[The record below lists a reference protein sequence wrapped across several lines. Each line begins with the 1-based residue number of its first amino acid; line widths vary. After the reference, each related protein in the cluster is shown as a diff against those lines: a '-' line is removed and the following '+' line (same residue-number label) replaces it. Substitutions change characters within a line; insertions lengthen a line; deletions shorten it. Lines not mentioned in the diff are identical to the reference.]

1 LSDLTA
7 ETNQAQ
13 PNYAYYLDPTAGMFA
28 GCIGVPTDVLTTEDI
43 TADIIGRTITG
54 LIVGMCVEFI
64 DVHTGGVIT
73 NAIVVHGRGCLSTC
87 VEVCQQRHEN
97 KRGSYHDVAPCSLL
111 RTTALTAMP

>member
-1 LSDLTA
+1 MHTIMDLTA
-7 ETNQAQ
+7 V
-13 PNYAYYLDPTAGMFA
+13 MFA

-64 DVHTGGVIT
+64 DVDTGGVIT

-87 VEVCQQRHEN
+87 VSQRRHKNE
-97 KRGSYHDVAPCSLL
+97 
-111 RTTALTAMP
+111 